1 MEDDVG
7 VEGYVLVEGPLL
19 HLGDEVPG
27 DGEQQQAVAEGE
39 GGGRAPGH
47 RYPDTHHVPQVP
59 GIEFTFNFLSSL
71 FNHSPAKKLQFSS
84 LSLLALQSTPRGI
97 LQSALA
103 GNMSKSFNSSLTNIS
118 KVPYHISLCLSHI

>member
-19 HLGDEVPG
+19 HLSDEVPG

-47 RYPDTHHVPQVP
+47 RDPDTHHVPQVP

-71 FNHSPAKKLQFSS
+71 FNHSPAKKHCIAIYPQRYTSICTCR
-84 LSLLALQSTPRGI
+84 QHVQI
-97 LQSALA
+97 L
-103 GNMSKSFNSSLTNIS
+103 
-118 KVPYHISLCLSHI
+118 